1 MTERQQA
8 QRFQQD
14 YLKRIRGG
22 LQIARLL
29 ETLPMVAFF
38 AKDERSRFVCGN
50 ARTLEI
56 MGIQHEWQ
64 MLGKMDWDF
73 FPHEVA
79 AGYVEEDQQVMRS
92 GKAITRYTQMVPDSN
107 GPLHWY
113 VVSKIALRDARE
125 AICGVAVTMY
135 EIHEVSGVA
144 LSFQRL
150 EPALRHLHIHFR
162 ESIETPKL
170 AALTNLSESQFTRLF
185 RKLFG
190 EAPMRYLI
198 RQRIHAACQDLI
210 ATNHTAGTIAV
221 DCGFYDQS
229 AFIRAFRAITGKTP
243 AAYRK
248 SNGALL
254 THRKAIDVPSPR
266 GRSNGADRSRDR

>member
-1 MTERQQA
+1 MADPWKNGPQFFPA
-8 QRFQQD
+8 
-14 YLKRIRGG
+14 GG
-22 LQIARLL
+22 
-29 ETLPMVAFF
+29 
-38 AKDERSRFVCGN
+38 RSRLCG
-50 ARTLEI
+50 
-56 MGIQHEWQ
+56 G
-64 MLGKMDWDF
+64 
-73 FPHEVA
+73 
-79 AGYVEEDQQVMRS
+79 DQQVMRS
-92 GKAITRYTQMVPDSN
+92 GKAITRYTQMVPDKS

-113 VVSKIALRDARE
+113 VVSKIPVRDARE
-125 AICGVAVTMY
+125 KICGVAVTMY

-144 LSFQRL
+144 LPFQRL
-150 EPALRHLHIHFR
+150 EPALRHLHLHFR

-210 ATNHTAGTIAV
+210 TTNHTAGTIAV

-248 SNGALL
+248 SNGLNFKHSTSAR
-254 THRKAIDVPSPR
+254 TQ
-266 GRSNGADRSRDR
+266 